1 MLCRPAGPLITG
13 QRSAES
19 IVTEQSKIF
28 PHHSR
33 AERRAESYKSLR
45 RALESALASSQTDD
59 GPNVI
64 ALLRPSLLRASPSR
78 RRADSDGAELEQRP
92 LESSSARI
100 GCKYVNY
107 NHRRRRRKLI
117 ESSRRRLYLS
127 QPAASQPSVRARIVG
142 ESRAARK
149 PSICDNRR
157 WPSSQSV
164 CPTGWR
170 SLARSARQ
178 QERERKRARARN
190 EENKKRDARVA
201 CDVFYLLTGPLLN
214 RCRKR
219 GSLARSFG
227 SRVCSAPP
235 FLSRRCNHHQHQ
247 PAAAE
252 PRLSSLHQAAVGPSV
267 HCWPYRGAQSAKNFT
282 DKSSCHR
289 HNLIGPAVF
298 ARPPASG
305 GGCGS
310 LDRPTDRIRVA
321 SFERL
326 ETSRTNSAEPSRAA
340 FERCAAASRRR
351 FRPRKKGGRPK
362 CPTRG
367 IQPRIIFLG

>member
-1 MLCRPAGPLITG
+1 MLCRPAGRLITG

-214 RCRKR
+214 LAVA
-219 GSLARSFG
+219 GSEARLPARSA
-227 SRVCSAPP
+227 R
-235 FLSRRCNHHQHQ
+235 
-247 PAAAE
+247 E
-252 PRLSSLHQAAVGPSV
+252 
-267 HCWPYRGAQSAKNFT
+267 
-282 DKSSCHR
+282 
-289 HNLIGPAVF
+289 F
-298 ARPPASG
+298 ARR
-305 GGCGS
+305 
-310 LDRPTDRIRVA
+310 LRFFLVA
-321 SFERL
+321 AII
-326 ETSRTNSAEPSRAA
+326 TSI
-340 FERCAAASRRR
+340 SRRR
-351 FRPRKKGGRPK
+351 PSPVFRPSIGQQSVRPSTVGRIEAHNQRKISRTKALV
-362 CPTRG
+362 
-367 IQPRIIFLG
+367 IDII